1 MGRPREFD
9 ETQVLREAQSQFR
22 HKGYAGT
29 SVADLTEATRL
40 GKGSLYGAFGDKHQL
55 FLRVL
60 DDYSEGS
67 VVAVRDA
74 LSGDGLAIDR
84 LRSYLL
90 AMADG
95 SARDPDGCLLAN
107 STAELA
113 GQDEEV
119 AAKVGAT
126 FAALGALIEAAVRE
140 AQAEG
145 DIDPD
150 ADARAVGGM
159 LLAVAR
165 GMEAL
170 GKGGASRRSL
180 RRTAEQTLA
189 VLASRER

>member
-1 MGRPREFD
+1 MARPREFD
-9 ETQVLREAQSQFR
+9 EMQVLREARAQFA
-22 HKGYAGT
+22 HSGYAGT
-29 SVADLTEATRL
+29 SVADLIGATGL
-40 GKGSLYGAFGDKHQL
+40 GKGSLYGAFGDKHEL

-60 DDYSEGS
+60 DDYNAGS

-74 LSGDGLAIDR
+74 LGGDGPAIDR

-90 AMADG
+90 ATADG
-95 SARDPDGCLLAN
+95 SARDRDGCLLAN

-119 AAKVGAT
+119 AIRVSAT
-126 FAALGALIEAAVRE
+126 FAAVGALIEAAVRE
-140 AQAEG
+140 AQADG

-189 VLASRER
+189 ALA

>member
-1 MGRPREFD
+1 
-9 ETQVLREAQSQFR
+9 
-22 HKGYAGT
+22 
-29 SVADLTEATRL
+29 VADLTGATRL
-40 GKGSLYGAFGDKHQL
+40 GKGSLYGAFGDKRRL

-60 DDYSEGS
+60 DDYNADS
-67 VVAVRDA
+67 VVAVREA
-74 LSGDGLAIDR
+74 LSGDRPAIDR
-84 LRSYLL
+84 LGGYLL
-90 AMADG
+90 AVADG
-95 SARDPDGCLLAN
+95 SAGDRDGCLLAN

-119 AAKVGAT
+119 AARASKT

-140 AQAEG
+140 AQADG

-170 GKGGASRRSL
+170 GTGGAGRRSL

-189 VLASRER
+189 MLAPRDGLPEGAPPA